1 MRTNPGVDRVRG
13 DQAKPRRILRCL
25 PPSRAPSVWSPNLI
39 PSRPTPLASV
49 NVTASQVMKLA
60 SKEEPSPPQG
70 HMTAEDALELY
81 ALFEKNGIAVC
92 VDGGWGVD
100 ALIGRQTRLHAD
112 LDIAIEHKDV
122 PRVRELLE
130 IRGYT
135 DIARPDTRDC
145 NFVLGDASGREVD
158 VHSYTF
164 DASGN
169 LVYGIAY
176 PPDSL
181 MGTGTIDGHS

>member
-1 MRTNPGVDRVRG
+1 MP
-13 DQAKPRRILRCL
+13 QAG
-25 PPSRAPSVWSPNLI
+25 
-39 PSRPTPLASV
+39 
-49 NVTASQVMKLA
+49 
-60 SKEEPSPPQG
+60 KEEPSPPRARI
-70 HMTAEDALELY
+70 TAEDALELY
-81 ALFEKNGIAVC
+81 VMFEKNGIAVC
-92 VDGGWGVD
+92 IDGGWGVD
-100 ALIGRQTRLHAD
+100 ALVGRQTRLHAD
-112 LDIAIEHKDV
+112 LDIAIQHKDV

-181 MGTGTIDGHS
+181 TGTGTIDGHPVRCVSLEWVIKFRENYAPDEGDIADVQLLYDTFGMSLPRNYPGRIRT

>member
-1 MRTNPGVDRVRG
+1 MPHAG
-13 DQAKPRRILRCL
+13 
-25 PPSRAPSVWSPNLI
+25 
-39 PSRPTPLASV
+39 
-49 NVTASQVMKLA
+49 
-60 SKEEPSPPQG
+60 KEEPSPPRA
-70 HMTAEDALELY
+70 HVTAEDALELY

-92 VDGGWGVD
+92 IDGGWGVD
-100 ALIGRQTRLHAD
+100 ALLGRQTRLHAD
-112 LDIAIEHKDV
+112 LDIAIQHKDV

-135 DIARPDTRDC
+135 DTARPDTRDC

-169 LVYGIAY
+169 LLYGIAY

-181 MGTGTIDGHS
+181 TGTGTIDGHPVRCISLEWVIKFRENYAPDEGDIADVQLLYDTFGMSLPRNYTGRIRT